1 MDGRRRGKG
10 KGTTNSSAAN
20 VQPIRAKPPAGPP
33 PQSAIDAYA
42 ESLASGNDSNHDED
56 MDTAAADASAAVA
69 ATTATRRT
77 YTQMTA
83 EYDHSVD
90 DEQNEQL
97 MMDHE
102 EGATYDVTLRSL
114 AHTGE
119 AMSNYD
125 AETSQ
130 EPGPSRS
137 WQ

>member
-1 MDGRRRGKG
+1 
-10 KGTTNSSAAN
+10 
-20 VQPIRAKPPAGPP
+20 
-33 PQSAIDAYA
+33 
-42 ESLASGNDSNHDED
+42 
-56 MDTAAADASAAVA
+56 MDTAADASATVA

-77 YTQMTA
+77 YAQMQA
-83 EYDHSVD
+83 MYDHSVD

-119 AMSNYD
+119 AMSSYD

-130 EPGPSRS
+130 EPGPSRT